1 MRHLRAREI
10 EVEPDSV
17 GDEIT
22 AFDAVTSD
30 EIETGEDEAER
41 GKWKR
46 NIDFLFACLG
56 FSVGFGNVWRFP
68 YLCFKNGGGE
78 LDSL

>member
-1 MRHLRAREI
+1 MTRSKQEI
-10 EVEPDSV
+10 EIESESGADLPK
-17 GDEIT
+17 GEIM
-22 AFDAVTSD
+22 AIDP
-30 EIETGEDEAER
+30 EMEGR

-68 YLCFKNGGGE
+68 YLCFKNGGGK
-78 LDSL
+78 

>member
-1 MRHLRAREI
+1 MTGPRKEI
-10 EVEPDSV
+10 EIESESGAEGELMAIDPEMVNSV
-17 GDEIT
+17 PE
-22 AFDAVTSD
+22 V
-30 EIETGEDEAER
+30 R

-78 LDSL
+78 LALY